1 MMAGE
6 LRGRFESVHAYDDN
20 TSPAPSGDVA
30 QRLRGFGPVG
40 VLALLII
47 LAGNLLVIPLS
58 AALVLVWAHVSRTPW
73 RSLGFAAPR
82 SWARVVAIGIPLG
95 VAFKLGM
102 KAIAMPLF
110 GAPAINARYHYIAGN
125 AAALPGVLF
134 AVIVGAGIGEEIVFR
149 GFLFERLRT
158 LFGRRRATLIA
169 VVLFTSGLF
178 ALAHYADQGL
188 PGVQQAAVTGLV
200 FGTMYGV
207 TGQLWLPMVVHIAFD
222 LTAVALIYWSWESA
236 VAHFLLR

>member
-1 MMAGE
+1 
-6 LRGRFESVHAYDDN
+6 VHTYDD
-20 TSPAPSGDVA
+20 SPSPVPSSDVA

-40 VLALLII
+40 VLALLIV

-58 AALVLVWAHVSRTPW
+58 AALVLVWAHASETPW
-73 RSLGFAAPR
+73 RSLGVAPPR

-95 VAFKLGM
+95 VAFKLAM
-102 KAIAMPLF
+102 KAVVMPLF

-158 LFGRRRATLIA
+158 LFGRGRATLVA

-178 ALAHYADQGL
+178 AFAHYADQGW

-200 FGTMYGV
+200 FGTIYGI

-222 LTAVALIYWSWESA
+222 VTAVALIYWNWESA
-236 VAHFLLR
+236 VAHVLFR